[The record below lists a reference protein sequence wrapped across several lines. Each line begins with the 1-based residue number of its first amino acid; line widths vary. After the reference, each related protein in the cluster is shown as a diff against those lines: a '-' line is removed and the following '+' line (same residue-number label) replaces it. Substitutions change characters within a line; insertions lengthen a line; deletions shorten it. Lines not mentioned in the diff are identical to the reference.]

1 MRGTEGNDDLFA
13 VTGMGLDDAGTLVLP
28 SSGEDTIA
36 LTGSTAADTIF
47 YRAGF
52 TDGPDLVTGF
62 DTGADRIGYAVTGSE
77 TPSLSLT
84 TVAAASSAD
93 ADLIAA
99 LETYAF
105 GTEDVQFVLLDP
117 AQGDGP
123 LLLAMTQELSAG
135 EPAALATLEGI
146 SAASFTLDNLLVVA
160 IPSPEV

>member
-1 MRGTEGNDDLFA
+1 M
-13 VTGMGLDDAGTLVLP
+13 
-28 SSGEDTIA
+28 
-36 LTGSTAADTIF
+36 
-47 YRAGF
+47 
-52 TDGPDLVTGF
+52 
-62 DTGADRIGYAVTGSE
+62 TGSE

-84 TVAAASSAD
+84 TVAAASSDD

-123 LLLAMTQELSAG
+123 LLLAMTEPLSDG
-135 EPAALATLEGI
+135 EPSALVTLSGV
-146 SAASFTLDNLLVVA
+146 SAASFTLDNLLVTA